1 MHCHRNLVNR
11 AHPLPSSQ
19 ADVISRP
26 GDVTGIS
33 LVCREAGPKF
43 LLTRPA
49 SGGFGLAVE
58 TGRGGMTDGGMA
70 LNQRNGATMTN
81 LRTLSAAVALAAMLP
96 LAVPT
101 ASLATYRGPGPCTPP
116 AGAAVGAAGPAMSG
130 GQLMAGVGQCQR
142 IGSWHPHYG
151 GGAYAMGPLASDPYA
166 ASDPYYGAP
175 DY

>member
-1 MHCHRNLVNR
+1 MSSKPRPSPPN
-11 AHPLPSSQ
+11 SSQ

-96 LAVPT
+96 LATPT
-101 ASLATYRGPGPCTPP
+101 ASLSAGRGPRPP
-116 AGAAVGAAGPAMSG
+116 PPPPGHAVCAARPPPSG
-130 GQLMAGVGQCQR
+130 GPPVGR
-142 IGSWHPHYG
+142 GWPNPPHRRRG
-151 GGAYAMGPLASDPYA
+151 PPPCGALP
-166 ASDPYYGAP
+166 
-175 DY
+175 

>member
-1 MHCHRNLVNR
+1 MIS
-11 AHPLPSSQ
+11 HPE
-19 ADVISRP
+19 
-26 GDVTGIS
+26 DVTGIS
-33 LVCREAGPKF
+33 LVWREAGPKF

-96 LAVPT
+96 LATPT
-101 ASLATYRGPGPCTPP
+101 ASLAAGRGPGPCTPP
-116 AGAAVGAAGPAMSG
+116 AGYAVGAAGPAMSG

-142 IGSWHPHYG
+142 IGSWYPRYG
-151 GGAYAMGPLASDPYA
+151 AGAYAVGPAPSN
-166 ASDPYYGAP
+166 PYYGAP
-175 DY
+175 NY

>member
-1 MHCHRNLVNR
+1 MGIGGLRN
-11 AHPLPSSQ
+11 H
-19 ADVISRP
+19 ISIVP
-26 GDVTGIS
+26 I
-33 LVCREAGPKF
+33 C
-43 LLTRPA
+43 
-49 SGGFGLAVE
+49 GFGLAIE

-70 LNQRNGATMTN
+70 LNQRNGATMKN

-101 ASLATYRGPGPCTPP
+101 ASLAAYRGPGPCTPP

-166 ASDPYYGAP
+166 ASDPYYGGP
-175 DY
+175 RY

>member
-70 LNQRNGATMTN
+70 LNQRNGATMKN
-81 LRTLSAAVALAAMLP
+81 LRTLSAAGALAEKMTRREKQTTTEAN
-96 LAVPT
+96 
-101 ASLATYRGPGPCTPP
+101 P
-116 AGAAVGAAGPAMSG
+116 AP
-130 GQLMAGVGQCQR
+130 
-142 IGSWHPHYG
+142 
-151 GGAYAMGPLASDPYA
+151 
-166 ASDPYYGAP
+166 
-175 DY
+175 